1 MCHYMWAIPLKCGIL
16 LYLLYKRLGTASVI
30 ASVACLLLTLPLQFV
45 LGQHISRTNKQS
57 MKETDRRLRHIH
69 EWLSNMKL
77 FRLYAWERSGQKRI
91 EQVRRKELDFLWHY
105 SLQWAWATFL
115 TQASTVILTLLT
127 FVLYPY
133 FRPEGSE
140 ATSSIPDAAQALS
153 GLALINQFT
162 VPLSIIPVIVPDLIA
177 ARNSTI
183 RLVEFFRKPEVV
195 GIGDQKHTPAAS
207 NSDASG
213 DVTAPMMTSV
223 GRRSLDNIDENDEEP
238 HGANDV
244 IVHATGASFSWPSGG
259 YDVPTDDVT
268 TGDERSFVLRDIN
281 LKIRRG
287 TLTVVVGHV
296 GTGKS
301 SLLLA
306 LLGELDLDGG
316 HVTWSPPIK
325 QHNCGYVAQRPW
337 LMQVIH
343 RIHFWTST
351 ELN

>member
-1 MCHYMWAIPLKCGIL
+1 
-16 LYLLYKRLGTASVI
+16 
-30 ASVACLLLTLPLQFV
+30 
-45 LGQHISRTNKQS
+45 
-57 MKETDRRLRHIH
+57 MKETDRRLRQIH

-91 EQVRRKELDFLWHY
+91 EKVRRKELDFLWSY

-133 FRPEGSE
+133 FLSEGSE
-140 ATSSIPDAAQALS
+140 ASFPDAAHALS

-195 GIGDQKHTPAAS
+195 GIGDQKYTAITSSAAS
-207 NSDASG
+207 DDDS
-213 DVTAPMMTSV
+213 TSLTTV
-223 GRRSLDNIDENDEEP
+223 RRRSLDNIAEDEEEQGEP
-238 HGANDV
+238 DD
-244 IVHATGASFSWPSGG
+244 IVVQVSGASFSWPTG
-259 YDVPTDDVT
+259 YDVTADYVA
-268 TGDERSFVLRDIN
+268 TGVERTVLRDID

-296 GTGKS
+296 GSGKS

-306 LLGELDLDGG
+306 LLGELDMDGG
-316 HVTWSPPIK
+316 HMTWPRGTK
-325 QHNCGYVAQRPW
+325 KLHQHQLNCGYVAQRPW
-337 LMQVIH
+337 LMQVAPKIL
-343 RIHFWTST
+343 FQLTSLGT
-351 ELN
+351 LAKLNP

>member
-1 MCHYMWAIPLKCGIL
+1 
-16 LYLLYKRLGTASVI
+16 
-30 ASVACLLLTLPLQFV
+30 
-45 LGQHISRTNKQS
+45 

-91 EQVRRKELDFLWHY
+91 EKVRRKELDFLWQY

-127 FVLYPY
+127 FVLYP
-133 FRPEGSE
+133 FFPLEGSK
-140 ATSSIPDAAQALS
+140 ASIPDAAQALS

-195 GIGDQKHTPAAS
+195 GIGDQKYNPMATSGAPGDDTTLTAS
-207 NSDASG
+207 
-213 DVTAPMMTSV
+213 VR
-223 GRRSLDNIDENDEEP
+223 RRSLDNIAEDEEEP
-238 HGANDV
+238 DGADDV
-244 IVHATGASFSWPSGG
+244 VVHVSGASFGWPSG
-259 YDVPTDDVT
+259 YDVTPNDVT
-268 TGDERSFVLRDIN
+268 APTERWALRDIE

-287 TLTVVVGHV
+287 TLTTVVGHV
-296 GTGKS
+296 GSGKS

-306 LLGELDLDGG
+306 LLGEMDLDGG
-316 HVTWSPPIK
+316 HVTWSRDK
-325 QHNCGYVAQRPW
+325 RSGHQYQHKCGYVAQRPW
-337 LMQVIH
+337 LMQVKIKSPS
-343 RIHFWTST
+343 I
-351 ELN
+351 NNINQQ